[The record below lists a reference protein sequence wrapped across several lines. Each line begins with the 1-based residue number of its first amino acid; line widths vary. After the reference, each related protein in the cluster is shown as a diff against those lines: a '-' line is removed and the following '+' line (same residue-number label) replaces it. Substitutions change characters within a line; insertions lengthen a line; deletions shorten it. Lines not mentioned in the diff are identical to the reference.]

1 MGKCHDQ
8 RDWQRDYIAVALLSV
23 GVQFGLPYSRL
34 ARIFRTS
41 RGAISGAIGRHVRKS
56 FACTYAAKN
65 YTSHQRPP
73 GGRYWTEE
81 RLTQRWADRPHHR
94 PGVGP

>member
-1 MGKCHDQ
+1 MGKCYDQ
-8 RDWQRDYIAVALLSV
+8 RNWQRDYIAVALLSV

-41 RGAISGAIGRHVRKS
+41 RGAISGAIGRHVHHHPDPR
-56 FACTYAAKN
+56 T
-65 YTSHQRPP
+65 T
-73 GGRYWTEE
+73 GVGRGRLGIPRTNSTAH
-81 RLTQRWADRPHHR
+81 RLTQRWADSPHHR